1 MSRKPFRHKLYPLS
15 ITYFSMFIKFSF
27 DFCLFRILSLKIFN
41 VSVFALVKTIWPC
54 YIQLPALW
62 KQWNW
67 KLCLP
72 VLIRMQDV
80 CYIGPTFKLIW
91 PSTFHCLCKIFKNML
106 ISFVICTLSSLNSC
120 KWSKGSWGITRF
132 KLPTWDGNNYCEMK
146 WEYNAAIVVVRFRCK
161 IICARLCNGKMC
173 KIYAN

>member
-1 MSRKPFRHKLYPLS
+1 MSCFLFNFVIKALQC
-15 ITYFSMFIKFSF
+15 FSV
-27 DFCLFRILSLKIFN
+27 CT
-41 VSVFALVKTIWPC
+41 LVKTIWPC
-54 YIQLPALW
+54 YIQLPALS

-91 PSTFHCLCKIFKNML
+91 PSTFHCLCKILEKYLCLSMFLL
-106 ISFVICTLSSLNSC
+106 ILVHIFPTLPSLYC
-120 KWSKGSWGITRF
+120 FKWSKGGRGITRF

-146 WEYNAAIVVVRFRCK
+146 WEYIAATVLVRFKCK
-161 IICARLCNGKMC
+161 IIFARLCNGKMC